1 MSWFARSALFA
12 ACFVVLALGI
22 PQPAL
27 ANFAFSVSPPRFEL
41 KAVPGQRL
49 RQVIELTNVANQPTA
64 LLIKTAD
71 WAYQTDGGVAFVDE
85 LAADSCRPWI
95 ALERRELLVA
105 ASQPY
110 RFRFEVT
117 VPAGQTTTECRFA
130 ILLEGKEPSLAGASQ
145 SIPIGARV
153 AVIVYVAVGD
163 AAPNLSLVSSAVELR
178 DGKRVPVI
186 LIRNSGTAH
195 GRLEGFLAGT
205 DANGKRLEAS
215 PVNSPILPGE
225 TRKIVLTV
233 SERTGTDAS
242 IEPVFPVTFK
252 GVLEW
257 GKNQTLDIDQRFGP

>member
-1 MSWFARSALFA
+1 MSRFTRSAFLTACCFA
-12 ACFVVLALGI
+12 LALGMAL
-22 PQPAL
+22 PAL

-64 LLIKTAD
+64 LLVKTAD
-71 WAYQTDGGVAFVDE
+71 WVYQADGGVAFIDE
-85 LAADSCRPWI
+85 LATDSCRPWV
-95 ALERRELLVA
+95 ALERRELSVTPGK
-105 ASQPY
+105 PY

-117 VPAGQTTTECRFA
+117 TPAGQASTECRFA
-130 ILLEGKEPSLAGASQ
+130 ILLEGKEPSLAGTSQ

-163 AAPNLSLVSSAVELR
+163 AKPNLSLVSSTVELR
-178 DGKRVPVI
+178 DGKRVPVV
-186 LIRNSGTAH
+186 LVRNTGTAH

-205 DANGKRLEAS
+205 DGKGKRLEAT

-233 SERTGTDAS
+233 SEREGADTP
-242 IEPVFPVTFK
+242 IEPVFPITLK
-252 GVLEW
+252 GALEW
-257 GKNQTLDIDQRFGP
+257 GKNQALDIDQSFGP